1 MQTETK
7 LPESVRVRAYQ
18 IWEAEGRPHGRDQAH
33 WYQAE
38 SELSATPRVTA
49 EPAAAA
55 TVPKTRRRSSANGSH
70 GGRKRKANEARI

>member
-7 LPESVRVRAYQ
+7 LPQSVRVRAYQ

-38 SELSATPRVTA
+38 SELGATPRVTA
-49 EPAAAA
+49 EPAATPA
-55 TVPKTRRRSSANGSH
+55 PKTRRRTSANGSH
-70 GGRKRKANEARI
+70 GGRKRKAVEARI